1 MSARDPKI
9 TLLRAALATT
19 EPLGKR
25 VPLGV
30 PRLDGTLAG
39 GLKCGALHE
48 IFAVPSHEGAAA
60 GFAAGLAIRLGGPL
74 LWIRQDYAGLEF
86 GELAATGLFVLGL
99 DPARVLLLRVPDAT
113 GALRA
118 AADALTC
125 AALGA
130 VVIELAGA
138 PKLLDLTAYRR
149 LALGAGVS
157 GVTVLLL
164 RLAAAPG
171 IGGAETRW
179 LVRSVPSV
187 ACGGED
193 GDWGRPAFGVE
204 LQRNRHG
211 PAGHW
216 VVEWSCDDG
225 VFRPADR
232 GVAVSTSADRP
243 VAAAM
248 ATASAA

>member
-1 MSARDPKI
+1 MPARDPKI
-9 TLLRAALATT
+9 ALLRAAA
-19 EPLGKR
+19 ESLGKR

-30 PRLDGTLAG
+30 SGLDGALSG
-39 GLKCGALHE
+39 GLKHGALHE
-48 IFAVPSHEGAAA
+48 IFAIPSHEGAAI

-86 GELAATGLFVLGL
+86 GELAATGLFELGL
-99 DPARVLLLRVPDAT
+99 DPSRVLLLRVPDAT

-118 AADALTC
+118 ASDALTC

-130 VVIELAGA
+130 MVIELAGA

-149 LALGAGVS
+149 LALGAGMS

-179 LVRSVPSV
+179 LIRSGPSV
-187 ACGGED
+187 CFGGDEA
-193 GDWGRPAFGVE
+193 DWGRPVFAVD

-216 VVEWSCDDG
+216 VVEWSCADG
-225 VFRPADR
+225 VFRPADHS
-232 GVAVSTSADRP
+232 VVVCAPADRP
-243 VAAAM
+243 AEAAM
-248 ATASAA
+248 AEASAA